1 MTTKGDR
8 LRALRENAGL
18 TLEEVADYLFITRQ
32 AVYKYEKDIVTNIP
46 SDRIEALAKLYHST
60 PEYIMGWEA
69 DSKVT
74 SKKAKPNVDFLAE
87 LDDGKKY
94 IIEVM
99 SSLSPKSRE
108 ELMQFAEFLKSKEES
123 KND

>member
-1 MTTKGDR
+1 MTKGDR
-8 LRALRENAGL
+8 LRTLRENANL

-32 AVYKYEKDIVTNIP
+32 AVYKYEKNIVTNIP

-69 DSKVT
+69 DPEEET
-74 SKKAKPNVDFLAE
+74 SKKANPAVDFAL
-87 LDDGKKY
+87 LHDDDVMAL
-94 IIEVM
+94 IECK
-99 SSLSPKSRE
+99 SSLSPESWKS
-108 ELMQFAEFLKSKEES
+108 LMQFAEFLKSKEES

>member
-18 TLEEVADYLFITRQ
+18 TLEEVAERLSITRQ
-32 AVYKYEKDIVTNIP
+32 AIYKYEKNIVTNIP
-46 SDRIEALAKLYHST
+46 SDKIEALAKLYDST

-69 DSKVT
+69 DTEAT
-74 SKKAKPNVDFLAE
+74 SKKTEPTVDFAL
-87 LDDGKKY
+87 LHDGDVMTVV
-94 IIEVM
+94 EVM

-123 KND
+123 KK

>member
-1 MTTKGDR
+1 MTKGDR
-8 LRALRENAGL
+8 LRTLRENANL

-32 AVYKYEKDIVTNIP
+32 AVYKYEKNIVTNIP

-69 DSKVT
+69 DPEET
-74 SKKAKPNVDFLAE
+74 SKKTNPAVDFTL
-87 LDDGKKY
+87 LHDDDVMAL
-94 IIEVM
+94 IECK
-99 SSLSPKSRE
+99 SSLSPESWKS
-108 ELMQFAEFLKSKEES
+108 LMQFAEFLKSKEES

>member
-8 LRALRENAGL
+8 LRTLRENAGL

-32 AVYKYEKDIVTNIP
+32 AVYKYEKNIVTNIP

-60 PEYIMGWEA
+60 PEYIMGWETGPEE
-69 DSKVT
+69 T
-74 SKKAKPNVDFLAE
+74 SKKTNPTVDFAL
-87 LDDGKKY
+87 LHDGDVMTVV
-94 IIEVM
+94 EVM

-108 ELMQFAEFLKSKEES
+108 ELKQFAEFLKRKEES

>member
-18 TLEEVADYLFITRQ
+18 TLEEVAERLSITRQ
-32 AVYKYEKDIVTNIP
+32 AIYKYEKNIVTNIP

-69 DSKVT
+69 DTEAT
-74 SKKAKPNVDFLAE
+74 SKKTEPTVDFAL
-87 LDDGKKY
+87 LHDGDVMTVV
-94 IIEVM
+94 EVM

-123 KND
+123 KK